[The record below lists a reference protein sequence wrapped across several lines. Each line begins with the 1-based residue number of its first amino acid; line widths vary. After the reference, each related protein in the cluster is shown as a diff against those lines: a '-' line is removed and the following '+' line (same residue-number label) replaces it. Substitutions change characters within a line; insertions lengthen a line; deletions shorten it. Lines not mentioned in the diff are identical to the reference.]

1 MAFCTKCGT
10 RLEDGQKFC
19 CICGNPVAATNK
31 TPVHDAPAPQAE
43 PETVPENV
51 EAVETVPE
59 TATYTQPE
67 TVEVTYAQPEVVYT
81 EPETATYT
89 QPETVEVTYARPEV
103 VYAQPE
109 VAQPN
114 VQTSEYMTPQE
125 AASIRKK
132 SGWMS
137 IVCFVLG
144 IVGLMASMVGSVFLV
159 YNIALI
165 LCTVGIILGIIAF
178 KRSSLIGFSIT
189 GVITGSMGM
198 PVCASIIL
206 MTVFK

>member
-51 EAVETVPE
+51 EAVETVPDNVE
-59 TATYTQPE
+59 AVE
-67 TVEVTYAQPEVVYT
+67 TV
-81 EPETATYT
+81 PETATYT
-89 QPETVEVTYARPEV
+89 KPETVEVTYARPEV

-137 IVCFVLG
+137 IACFVLG
-144 IVGLMASMVGSVFLV
+144 IVGLIASMAGSVFLV

-198 PVCASIIL
+198 LMCASIIL